1 MLPIKI
7 YVDGDGCPVK
17 EETYKV
23 AIRYQLPVIVVANK
37 PINIPLHPLFQMQV
51 VPQGADEADNW
62 IAERIQEN
70 DICITAD
77 IPLADRCLKKNAR
90 VLNVRG
96 EEFTEDMIGDAMATR
111 ELMRELRELGQVKG
125 GPPPFD
131 KRDRS
136 AFLGSLDRIIQSIK
150 KKMS

>member
-1 MLPIKI
+1 VLTTKI
-7 YVDGDGCPVK
+7 YIDGDGCPVK

-23 AIRYQLPVIVVANK
+23 ALRYQLAVIVVANK
-37 PINIPLHPLFQMQV
+37 AINIPLHPLIRMEV
-51 VPQGADEADNW
+51 VKQGPDEADNW
-62 IAERIQEN
+62 IAENIQEN

-111 ELMRELRELGQVKG
+111 ELMKHLRELGEVKG
-125 GPPPFD
+125 GPAPFE

-136 AFLGSLDRIIQSIK
+136 AFLSSLDRIIQAIK
-150 KKMS
+150 RKI